1 MKQTENAAGCLAFG
15 EYESGR
21 HACLTSSASLHAA
34 NTHTGWQC
42 CSPLLSRPL
51 FCLLALTR
59 RLHRVAF
66 ITTNTAPCYLFLRTP
81 SSSHKLSLSFS
92 SLYLPSAYAN
102 KNQPSSVR
110 NAESRPLVHKQAF
123 AVSQHFPFFFSHF
136 CLFVAACHS
145 LPLYLLSFCMLVR
158 WKIIFPVAAG
168 VTLAILGSRSSSRT
182 TSSMC
187 VLGVRACFF
196 HSHHLHSVFNTLR
209 DCNAKPS
216 GEWFPVED
224 WW

>member
-1 MKQTENAAGCLAFG
+1 M
-15 EYESGR
+15 
-21 HACLTSSASLHAA
+21 HASLRLHLCTQQ
-34 NTHTGWQC
+34 THTGWQC

-66 ITTNTAPCYLFLRTP
+66 ITTNTAPCYLFLHTP

-123 AVSQHFPFFFSHF
+123 AVSQHFHISV
-136 CLFVAACHS
+136 CLW
-145 LPLYLLSFCMLVR
+145 LP
-158 WKIIFPVAAG
+158 
-168 VTLAILGSRSSSRT
+168 VTLCHCAFCHFVCWLDVKLYSR
-182 TSSMC
+182 
-187 VLGVRACFF
+187 
-196 HSHHLHSVFNTLR
+196 
-209 DCNAKPS
+209 
-216 GEWFPVED
+216 
-224 WW
+224 

>member
-1 MKQTENAAGCLAFG
+1 MK
-15 EYESGR
+15 
-21 HACLTSSASLHAA
+21 
-34 NTHTGWQC
+34 
-42 CSPLLSRPL
+42 
-51 FCLLALTR
+51 
-59 RLHRVAF
+59 
-66 ITTNTAPCYLFLRTP
+66 
-81 SSSHKLSLSFS
+81 
-92 SLYLPSAYAN
+92 
-102 KNQPSSVR
+102 

-123 AVSQHFPFFFSHF
+123 TVSQHLPFFHISV
-136 CLFVAACHS
+136 CFVAACHS
-145 LPLYLLSFCMLVR
+145 LPLCLLSFCMLVR

-216 GEWFPVED
+216 GE
-224 WW
+224 

>member
-1 MKQTENAAGCLAFG
+1 M
-15 EYESGR
+15 
-21 HACLTSSASLHAA
+21 HASLCLHLCTQQ
-34 NTHTGWQC
+34 THTGWQC

-92 SLYLPSAYAN
+92 SHLYISFLHMQT
-102 KNQPSSVR
+102 KN
-110 NAESRPLVHKQAF
+110 SRHLWEMLNLGLLCINSR
-123 AVSQHFPFFFSHF
+123 SQFHSTSHF
-136 CLFVAACHS
+136 FHISVCLFVCGCLS
-145 LPLYLLSFCMLVR
+145 LSALCLLSFCMLVR

-182 TSSMC
+182 TSSLC
-187 VLGVRACFF
+187 VLGVRVCFF
-196 HSHHLHSVFNTLR
+196 HSRHPHSVFNTLR
-209 DCNAKPS
+209 DCDAKPS
-216 GEWFPVED
+216 GEWFSVED

>member
-1 MKQTENAAGCLAFG
+1 MSLADM
-15 EYESGR
+15 
-21 HACLTSSASLHAA
+21 HASLRLHLCTQQ
-34 NTHTGWQC
+34 THTGWQC

-92 SLYLPSAYAN
+92 SHLYISLLHMQT
-102 KNQPSSVR
+102 KT
-110 NAESRPLVHKQAF
+110 SRHLWKMLNLGLLCINRRS
-123 AVSQHFPFFFSHF
+123 VSQHLPFFHISV
-136 CLFVAACHS
+136 CFVAACHS
-145 LPLYLLSFCMLVR
+145 LPLCLLSFCMLVR

>member
-1 MKQTENAAGCLAFG
+1 MSLADM
-15 EYESGR
+15 
-21 HACLTSSASLHAA
+21 HASLRLHLCTQQ
-34 NTHTGWQC
+34 THTGWQC

-92 SLYLPSAYAN
+92 SHLYISLLHMQTKTNRYLWKMLNLGLLCINRRS
-102 KNQPSSVR
+102 
-110 NAESRPLVHKQAF
+110 
-123 AVSQHFPFFFSHF
+123 VSQHFPFLSHF

-145 LPLYLLSFCMLVR
+145 LPLCLLSFCMLVR